1 MGDFIGATVRV
12 SLKAS
17 PGTFIH
23 GRVVSIVP
31 GQLLSLTDVVVPATG
46 ERWGNWS
53 VPVAGVGDVDVIG
66 PAAASQ
72 VVETQQDVQQ
82 SVPTPPIARAVDRKQ
97 VAVEQTP
104 VPEIPAQFVD
114 PAIMSYGR
122 SPCPRIGRPETAST
136 LPASPAPRQAVQGV
150 KATESPLP
158 VTPVK
163 SMMERAANALPARN
177 SSPYIGEPMK
187 LAQRSAVKKETPPQ
201 PARRALPAAPPVPVT
216 RPIAVT
222 LDGTAAADEDE
233 VADVSGKKT
242 KKRPKRTPKPSN
254 GVHDHPPVMNAEVS
268 RNGNDM
274 DADIKRGKGWRQTPL
289 LQPSPQPSGS
299 AAKSNT
305 RKNRQAQHEAKESQ
319 NGWATE
325 EATDIQ
331 DMGEFDFEAN
341 HKLFDKRQ
349 VFDELRQGDTTA
361 DEERLVGHNKVA
373 RPGTYG
379 GKNLHPT
386 ENVLSPKVTAE
397 DVSSDADTEMN
408 FQTGRSSSRHSV
420 TKRKPS
426 RQNTATLTNPMST
439 SMTSDRGLSRSVTSL
454 SRSAK
459 LPPSAAGAMPVLDR
473 VHSPLSIGSGPT
485 KANGKKSKPPAT
497 QAPPTQGPYFSLAS
511 SRKPCPVLHPNALAT
526 LEDATVARFG
536 LTHDAITETA
546 ARCTAELAYDMMN
559 GSSPSRRNSSH
570 AAPRGSVSKLTPL
583 TSTVP
588 SHPVI
593 VILAGDHPTGARA
606 VAAARHLSSRDCKI
620 ILAEAP
626 PEVSGT
632 QNEQLAKQ
640 LAMLRKLAR
649 SGAAIKRGPWRN
661 VSKSIKSLPGPPS
674 LIIDALLAG
683 ATYAPTPSPED
694 TDDIRL
700 MIDWAN
706 RSRASVLSVGCPS
719 GISGLDG
726 TATVVEGEPLAVRAD
741 QVLALGA
748 PMKGLLEAKGLGERW
763 DVSVA
768 DVGINIALMREDA
781 VGFRGKW
788 VVDVGFQEG

>member
-1 MGDFIGATVRV
+1 RD
-12 SLKAS
+12 
-17 PGTFIH
+17 
-23 GRVVSIVP
+23 
-31 GQLLSLTDVVVPATG
+31 
-46 ERWGNWS
+46 
-53 VPVAGVGDVDVIG
+53 
-66 PAAASQ
+66 
-72 VVETQQDVQQ
+72 
-82 SVPTPPIARAVDRKQ
+82 
-97 VAVEQTP
+97 
-104 VPEIPAQFVD
+104 
-114 PAIMSYGR
+114 
-122 SPCPRIGRPETAST
+122 
-136 LPASPAPRQAVQGV
+136 
-150 KATESPLP
+150 
-158 VTPVK
+158 
-163 SMMERAANALPARN
+163 
-177 SSPYIGEPMK
+177 
-187 LAQRSAVKKETPPQ
+187 
-201 PARRALPAAPPVPVT
+201 
-216 RPIAVT
+216 
-222 LDGTAAADEDE
+222 
-233 VADVSGKKT
+233 
-242 KKRPKRTPKPSN
+242 
-254 GVHDHPPVMNAEVS
+254 
-268 RNGNDM
+268 
-274 DADIKRGKGWRQTPL
+274 
-289 LQPSPQPSGS
+289 
-299 AAKSNT
+299 
-305 RKNRQAQHEAKESQ
+305 AKESQ

-361 DEERLVGHNKVA
+361 GEERLVGHNKIT

-426 RQNTATLTNPMST
+426 RQNTAILTNPLSA

-454 SRSAK
+454 SRSGK

-497 QAPPTQGPYFSLAS
+497 QAPPAQGPLFSLTS
-511 SRKPCPVLHPNALAT
+511 SQKPCPVLHPNALAT

-546 ARCTAELAYDMMN
+546 ARCIAELAYDMIT

-583 TSTVP
+583 TSSTP

-593 VILAGDHPTGARA
+593 VILAGDHPTSARA
-606 VAAARHLSSRDCKI
+606 VAAARQLASRGCKI

-626 PEVSGT
+626 PEVTGT
-632 QNEQLAKQ
+632 QDEQLAKQ
-640 LAMLRKLAR
+640 LAMLKKLAR
-649 SGAAIKRGPWRN
+649 SGATIKRGPWRN

-683 ATYAPTPSPED
+683 ATYLPSNTDED
-694 TDDIRL
+694 DPIRL
-700 MIDWAN
+700 MIDWAT
-706 RSRASVLSVGCPS
+706 RSRASVLSIGCPS
-719 GISGLDG
+719 GISGIDG

-748 PMKGLLEAKGLGERW
+748 PMKGLLDAKGLGERW

-781 VGFRGKW
+781 VGFGGEW
-788 VVDVGFQEG
+788 VVGVGFEEG